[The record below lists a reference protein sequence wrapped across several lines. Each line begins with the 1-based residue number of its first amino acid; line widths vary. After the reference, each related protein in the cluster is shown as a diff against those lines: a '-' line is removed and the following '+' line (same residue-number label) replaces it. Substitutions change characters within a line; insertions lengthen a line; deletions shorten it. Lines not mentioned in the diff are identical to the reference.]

1 MVNFI
6 EVRKVSSKS
15 QVTLPKE
22 FAGKLVSIDKI
33 AKGVLQIKIGQF
45 VPDSERIFHSREYQ
59 KRLDQFDE
67 WMDNVS
73 PKIQILRSFSKA
85 TRDESST

>member
-1 MVNFI
+1 MVNFM

-45 VPDSERIFHSREYQ
+45 VPDSERKFHSREYQ
-59 KRLDQFDE
+59 KRLDRFDK
-67 WMDNVS
+67 WMDQREPEDSDLEELLKCNE
-73 PKIQILRSFSKA
+73 R
-85 TRDESST
+85 